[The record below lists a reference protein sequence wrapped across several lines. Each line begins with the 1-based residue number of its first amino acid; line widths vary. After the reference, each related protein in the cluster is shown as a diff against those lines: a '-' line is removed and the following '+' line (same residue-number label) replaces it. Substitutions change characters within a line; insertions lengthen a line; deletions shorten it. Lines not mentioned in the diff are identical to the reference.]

1 MAIGNDFYPDQ
12 GFTDLANLYRTQSN
26 QSIGYGDQAARYADP
41 FMGERGKYQ
50 KQLSDL
56 LANPGGFASSPVY
69 KFAYDQGLEA
79 LNRKGSL
86 RSGNKLAAL
95 EKYGQDMASQQYFPQ
110 AQLLSNLA
118 MSGSS
123 PASAGLSYARGVSDS
138 QAQRQMS
145 ETLRAAGSS
154 PTYQPAG
161 TSSLPWYMSSSLWG
175 SPSGGSTLP
184 TGGASGG
191 YDMGYGGGYGNTYG
205 GAGYGYGSG
214 GYVPTSGAGSGY
226 MTSDYG
232 TTNFGSLYQP
242 YERGGITGGDTPNII
257 GNNYSNFGYTG
268 GADPFGFDSGGYSDY
283 GDYSGYGWDE

>member
-1 MAIGNDFYPDQ
+1 MAIGTNFYGDQ
-12 GFTDLANLYRTQSN
+12 GLTDIEDLSRRQGKQSL
-26 QSIGYGDQAARYADP
+26 IYGDQAARYADP

-56 LANPGGFASSPVY
+56 LANPGSFASSPVY

-110 AQLLSNLA
+110 AKLLSDLA
-118 MSGSS
+118 MGGSS
-123 PASAGLSYARGVSDS
+123 PAAAGLAYARGTERSQD
-138 QAQRQMS
+138 QAQMS
-145 ETLRAAGSS
+145 AAARAAGSS
-154 PTYQPAG
+154 QAYQPAG
-161 TSSLPWYMSSSLWG
+161 TSSLPWYMSESLWG
-175 SPSGGSTLP
+175 NKGSALP

-191 YDMGYGGGYGNTYG
+191 YGAGYGGYGGYTGYG
-205 GAGYGYGSG
+205 GAGSGYT
-214 GYVPTSGAGSGY
+214 PTYGAGTGY

-268 GADPFGFDSGGYSDY
+268 GADPFGFDSGGYDY
-283 GDYSGYGWDE
+283 GLVDYGWDE